1 MKIVANISSSVKFF
15 CLTTMMKQIEPAKF
29 RKEETAMTPIK
40 ITIYS
45 DYI

>member
-1 MKIVANISSSVKFF
+1 MKIVANISEGVKTF
-15 CLTTMMKQIEPAKF
+15 CLTTMLKQIATAKF
-29 RKEETAMTPIK
+29 RKEETAMPPIK